1 MEPGLPALSV
11 DFKKSTT
18 VKHTT
23 CLLALLLPF
32 TTQLNAQK
40 KADRKTLGNLQTHI
54 TYLASDKLQGR
65 RTGTPGEQLAA
76 EYIASQ
82 MKLAGL
88 SPAGDSGYLQTFLV
102 SEGKLIATTSHL
114 TVNRSTL
121 TPGEQFIP
129 MPFSAQK
136 SAKGDVLPD
145 VNEPDNIW
153 LFNVKDFEMSPHAD
167 PLEIYRQ
174 NAREAAKAGATGVI
188 FYNGTETPKDVQK
201 WLSIPVEPLKIPVIW
216 VNSEIS
222 KILDDAED
230 LRIDM
235 QVDFAS
241 GRRTGTN
248 VVGHIDNKAASTIV
262 IGAHF
267 DHLGHGE
274 DHNSL
279 APNDQTIHHG
289 ADDNASGTA
298 ALLELARQLKASK
311 LQQYNYLFVAFSGEE
326 LGLFGSKYFTE
337 HSSIPP
343 SSFNYMI
350 NMDMIGRLDPAKGLE
365 VGGIGT
371 SPVWPVLLQQTIPAS
386 IRTTYDS
393 SGTGPSDH
401 TSFYLKNVPVLFF
414 FTGTHSDYHK
424 PSDEATKI
432 NYDGELTVLKVVY
445 ELVEKTNGMDK
456 LAFTKT
462 RDKQTSTSARFTV
475 TLGIMPDYTWQKPG
489 VKVDGVS
496 DNKPAS
502 KAGILANDVIVEL
515 GPHTIVNLEDY
526 MQALSGFKKGD
537 KTTVKV
543 RREDSEKVFD
553 IQF

>member
-1 MEPGLPALSV
+1 M
-11 DFKKSTT
+11 
-18 VKHTT
+18 KHTI

-32 TTQLNAQK
+32 THELNAQK
-40 KADRKTLGNLQTHI
+40 KADRTTLGNLQAHI
-54 TYLASDKLQGR
+54 TFLASDKLEGR
-65 RTGTPGEQLAA
+65 RTGTPGERLAA
-76 EYIASQ
+76 EYIATQ

-88 SPAGDSGYLQTFLV
+88 TPKGDSGYLQTFPV
-102 SEGKLIATTSHL
+102 SEGKLIATSSHL
-114 TVNRSTL
+114 TVNKTTL
-121 TPGEQFIP
+121 TAGEQFVP
-129 MPFSAQK
+129 LPFSAQK
-136 SAKGDVLPD
+136 SAKGDVLRD

-153 LFNVKDFEMSPHAD
+153 LFNVQDFEMQPHAD

-188 FYNGTETPKDVQK
+188 FYNGNEKPQEVQK
-201 WLSIPVEPLKIPVIW
+201 WLSATVDPLTIPVMW
-216 VNSEIS
+216 VNSETS
-222 KILDDAED
+222 KLLSDAED
-230 LRIDM
+230 LRINM
-235 QVDFAS
+235 QVNFTS

-248 VVGHIDNKAASTIV
+248 VVGYIDNKAASTIV

-279 APNDQTIHHG
+279 APNDKTIHHG

-298 ALLELARQLKASK
+298 ALLELARMLKASR
-311 LQQYNYLFVAFSGEE
+311 LHRYNYLFVAFSGEE

-337 HSSIPP
+337 HSSIAPG
-343 SSFNYMI
+343 SFNYMI
-350 NMDMIGRLDPAKGLE
+350 NMDMVGRLDPAKGLQ

-371 SPVWPVLLQQTIPAS
+371 SPVWPTLLKQAIPAEL
-386 IRTTYDS
+386 RTTYDS

-401 TSFYLKNVPVLFF
+401 TSFYRKNIPVLFF

-424 PSDEATKI
+424 PSDEAAKI
-432 NYDGELTVLKVVY
+432 NYAGELSVIKVVY
-445 ELVEKTNGMDK
+445 ALVEKTNGMDK
-456 LAFTKT
+456 LPFTHT
-462 RDKQTSTSARFTV
+462 RDKQPAATSSARFTV

-489 VKVDGVS
+489 VRVDGVS

-515 GPHTIVNLEDY
+515 GSHTIVNLEDY
-526 MQALSGFKKGD
+526 MQALSTFKKGD

-553 IQF
+553 VQF

>member
-1 MEPGLPALSV
+1 M
-11 DFKKSTT
+11 
-18 VKHTT
+18 KHTA

-54 TYLASDKLQGR
+54 TFLASDKLEGR
-65 RTGTPGEQLAA
+65 RTGTPGELLAA

-82 MKLAGL
+82 MQLAGL
-88 SPAGDSGYLQTFLV
+88 TPAGDSGFLQVFPV
-102 SEGKLIATTSHL
+102 SEGRIIASSSYLNVNKL
-114 TVNRSTL
+114 TL
-121 TPGEQFIP
+121 RAGEQFIP
-129 MPFSAQK
+129 LPFSAQK
-136 SAKGDVLPD
+136 HAKGDVLPD
-145 VNEPDNIW
+145 VNEPDNVW

-188 FYNGTETPKDVQK
+188 FYNGTETPEEVKK
-201 WLSIPVEPLKIPVIW
+201 WLSLSIEPLTIPVMW
-216 VNSEIS
+216 VNAEIS
-222 KILDDAED
+222 KVLDDAED
-230 LRIDM
+230 LLIDM
-235 QVDFAS
+235 QVNFATD
-241 GRRTGTN
+241 RRTGTN
-248 VVGHIDNKAASTIV
+248 VVGHIDNKAPNTIV

-267 DHLGHGE
+267 DHLGYGE
-274 DHNSL
+274 DHNSM
-279 APNDQTIHHG
+279 APNDKTIHHG

-298 ALLELARQLKASK
+298 ALLELARQLKTSR
-311 LQQYNYLFVAFSGEE
+311 LQKYNYLFVAFSGEE

-337 HSSIPP
+337 HSTIPP

-371 SPVWPVLLQQTIPAS
+371 SPEWSALLKQSVPADIP
-386 IRTTYDS
+386 TTYDS

-432 NYDGELTVLKVVY
+432 NYEGELAVLKVVY
-445 ELVEKTNGMDK
+445 ALVEKTNDMSK

-462 RDKQTSTSARFTV
+462 RDKQTTTSARFTV

-489 VKVDGVS
+489 VRVDGVS

-502 KAGILANDVIVEL
+502 KAGVLTNDVIVEL
-515 GPHTIVNLEDY
+515 GTHAIINLEDY
-526 MQALSGFKKGD
+526 MQALSSFKKGD

-543 RREDSEKVFD
+543 RREDAEKVFD

>member
-1 MEPGLPALSV
+1 M
-11 DFKKSTT
+11 
-18 VKHTT
+18 KHIA

-32 TTQLNAQK
+32 TTQLYAQK

-54 TYLASDKLQGR
+54 TFLASDKLEGR
-65 RTGTPGEQLAA
+65 RTGTPGELLAA

-88 SPAGDSGYLQTFLV
+88 TPAGDSGFLQVFPV
-102 SEGKLIATTSHL
+102 SEGRIIASSSFLHVNKL
-114 TVNRSTL
+114 TL
-121 TPGEQFIP
+121 RAGEQFIP
-129 MPFSAQK
+129 LPFSAQK
-136 SAKGDVLPD
+136 HVKGDVLAD

-188 FYNGTETPKDVQK
+188 FYNGTETEEEVKK
-201 WLSIPVEPLKIPVIW
+201 WMSLSVAPLTIPVMW
-216 VNSEIS
+216 VNSEMS
-222 KILDDAED
+222 KVLDDAED
-230 LRIDM
+230 LLIDM
-235 QVDFAS
+235 RVDFAAD
-241 GRRTGTN
+241 RRTGIN
-248 VVGHIDNKAASTIV
+248 VVGHIDNKAPHTIV

-267 DHLGHGE
+267 DHLGYGE
-274 DHNSL
+274 DHNSM
-279 APNDQTIHHG
+279 APNDKTIHHG

-298 ALLELARQLKASK
+298 ALLELARQLKASH
-311 LQQYNYLFVAFSGEE
+311 LQNYNYLFVAFSGEE
-326 LGLFGSKYFTE
+326 LGLFGSKYFTD
-337 HSSIPP
+337 HSAVPAA
-343 SSFNYMI
+343 SFNYMI

-371 SPVWPVLLQQTIPAS
+371 SPEWPALLKQSVPAD

-432 NYDGELTVLKVVY
+432 NYEGELAVMKVVY
-445 ELVEKTNGMDK
+445 TLVEKTNDMGK

-462 RDKQTSTSARFTV
+462 RDKQTRTNTRFTV

-489 VKVDGVS
+489 VRVDGVS

-502 KAGILANDVIVEL
+502 KAGVLTNDVIVEL
-515 GPHTIVNLEDY
+515 GTHTIVNLEDY
-526 MQALSGFKKGD
+526 MQALASFKKGD

-543 RREDSEKVFD
+543 RREDAEKVFD

>member
-1 MEPGLPALSV
+1 
-11 DFKKSTT
+11 

-32 TTQLNAQK
+32 TTLVNAQK
-40 KADRKTLGNLQTHI
+40 KADRKMLGNLQTHI
-54 TYLASDKLQGR
+54 TYLASDKLEGR
-65 RTGTPGEQLAA
+65 RTGTPGERLAA
-76 EYIASQ
+76 EYIAAQ

-88 SPAGDSGYLQTFLV
+88 TPAGDSGFLQVFPV
-102 SEGKLIATTSHL
+102 SEGRLIATTSHL
-114 TVNRSTL
+114 TVNKSTL
-121 TPGEQFIP
+121 PAGEQFIP
-129 MPFSAQK
+129 LPFSAQK

-188 FYNGTETPKDVQK
+188 FYNGTEIPEDVKK
-201 WLSIPVEPLKIPVIW
+201 WLTVSIEPLTIPVMW
-216 VNSEIS
+216 VNNETS
-222 KILDDAED
+222 KVLDDAED

-235 QVDFAS
+235 KVDFAA

-248 VVGHIDNKAASTIV
+248 VVGLIDNKAASTIV

-279 APNDQTIHHG
+279 APNDKTIHHG

-298 ALLELARQLKASK
+298 ALLELARQLKASR
-311 LQQYNYLFVAFSGEE
+311 LQKYNYLFVAFSGEE

-337 HSSIPP
+337 HSAIPP
-343 SSFNYMI
+343 ASFNYMI

-365 VGGIGT
+365 IGGIGT
-371 SPVWPVLLQQTIPAS
+371 SPVWPNLLKETVPAD

-401 TSFYLKNVPVLFF
+401 TSFYLKNIPVLFF

-424 PSDEATKI
+424 PSDLATKI
-432 NYDGELTVLKVVY
+432 NYDGEMAVIKVVY
-445 ELVEKTNGMDK
+445 TLVEKTNGMEK

-462 RDKQTSTSARFTV
+462 RDKQTSTNARFNV

-489 VKVDGVS
+489 VRVDGVS

-502 KAGILANDVIVEL
+502 KAGIHTNDVIVEL
-515 GPHTIVNLEDY
+515 GAHTIVNLEDY
-526 MQALSGFKKGD
+526 MQALGTFKKGD

-553 IQF
+553 VQF

>member
-1 MEPGLPALSV
+1 
-11 DFKKSTT
+11 
-18 VKHTT
+18 VKHTV
-23 CLLALLLPF
+23 CLLALLLPL

-40 KADRKTLGNLQTHI
+40 KADRKVLGNLQSHI
-54 TYLASDKLQGR
+54 TFLASDKLEGR
-65 RTGTPGEQLAA
+65 RTGTPGERLAA

-88 SPAGDSGYLQTFLV
+88 SPKGDSGYLQTFPV
-102 SEGKLIATTSHL
+102 SEGRLIANTSHL
-114 TVNRSTL
+114 TVNRTTL

-129 MPFSAQK
+129 LPFSAQK
-136 SAKGDVLPD
+136 AAKGDVLPD
-145 VNEPDNIW
+145 VNEPENIW
-153 LFNVKDFEMSPHAD
+153 LFNIKEFELSPHAD

-188 FYNGTETPKDVQK
+188 FYNGTETPADVQK
-201 WLSIPVEPLKIPVIW
+201 WLNLSIQPLTIPVIW
-216 VNSEIS
+216 VNSAIS
-222 KILDDAED
+222 KVLDDAED
-230 LRIDM
+230 IHIDM
-235 QVDFAS
+235 KVDFAT

-248 VVGHIDNKAASTIV
+248 VVGYIDNKAASTIV

-267 DHLGHGE
+267 DHLGYGE

-279 APNDQTIHHG
+279 APNDKTIHHG

-298 ALLELARQLKASK
+298 ALLELARQLKASR
-311 LQQYNYLFVAFSGEE
+311 LQKYNYLFVAFSGEE

-337 HSSIPP
+337 HSSVPP

-350 NMDMIGRLDPAKGLE
+350 NMDMIGRLDAQKGLE

-371 SPVWPVLLQQTIPAS
+371 SPSWPVLLKQSIPAD

-414 FTGTHSDYHK
+414 FTGSHSDYHK
-424 PSDEATKI
+424 PSDMADKI
-432 NYDGELTVLKVVY
+432 NYDGEMKVLKAVY
-445 ELVEKTNGMDK
+445 GVIEKTNSMDK
-456 LAFTKT
+456 LMFTRT
-462 RDKQTSTSARFTV
+462 RDKQTTATNARFTV
-475 TLGIMPDYTWQKPG
+475 TLGIMPDYTWQKAG

-515 GPHTIVNLEDY
+515 GTHTIINLEDY
-526 MQALSGFKKGD
+526 MQALSTFKKGD

-543 RREDSEKVFD
+543 RREEAEKVFD
-553 IQF
+553 VQF

>member
-1 MEPGLPALSV
+1 M
-11 DFKKSTT
+11 
-18 VKHTT
+18 KHTV
-23 CLLALLLPF
+23 CLLALLLPL

-40 KADRKTLGNLQTHI
+40 KADRKVLGNLQSHI
-54 TYLASDKLQGR
+54 NFLASDKLEGR

-82 MKLAGL
+82 MKAAGL
-88 SPAGDSGYLQTFLV
+88 SPKGDSGYLQTFLV
-102 SEGKLIATTSHL
+102 SEGRLIATTAHL
-114 TVNRSTL
+114 TVNKTTL

-129 MPFSAQK
+129 LPFSAQK
-136 SAKGDVLPD
+136 AAKGDVLPD
-145 VNEPDNIW
+145 VNEPENVW
-153 LFNVKDFEMSPHAD
+153 LFNVKDFELSPHAD

-188 FYNGTETPKDVQK
+188 FYNGTETIAEVQK
-201 WLSIPVEPLKIPVIW
+201 WLNLSIDPLTIPVIW
-216 VNSEIS
+216 VNNEVS
-222 KILDDAED
+222 KVLDDAED
-230 LRIDM
+230 IRIDM
-235 QVDFAS
+235 KVDFAA

-248 VVGHIDNKAASTIV
+248 VVGYIDNKAASTIV

-267 DHLGHGE
+267 DHLGYGE

-279 APNDQTIHHG
+279 APNSMTIHHG

-298 ALLELARQLKASK
+298 ALLELARQLKASR
-311 LQQYNYLFVAFSGEE
+311 LQKYNYLFVAFSGEE

-350 NMDMIGRLDPAKGLE
+350 NMDMIGRLDAQKGLE
-365 VGGIGT
+365 IGGIGT
-371 SPVWPVLLQQTIPAS
+371 SPSWPVLLKQSIPAD
-386 IRTTYDS
+386 IRTTFDS

-414 FTGTHSDYHK
+414 FTGSHSDYHK
-424 PSDEATKI
+424 PSDMADKI
-432 NYDGELTVLKVVY
+432 NYDGELKILKAVY
-445 ELVEKTNGMDK
+445 GVIEKSNDMDK
-456 LAFTKT
+456 LMFTRT
-462 RDKQTSTSARFTV
+462 RDTQTTSTSARFTV
-475 TLGIMPDYTWQKPG
+475 TLGIMPDYTWQKAG

-515 GPHTIVNLEDY
+515 GTHTIINLEDY

-543 RREDSEKVFD
+543 RREEAEKVFD
-553 IQF
+553 VQF